1 MSLFETRCLL
11 GIDTLKHTVAKRC
24 LTMFSLLKI
33 KRMKTEKVPLVRWN
47 RKSVK
52 WSEREKE
59 KRDGYETKFRILRSN
74 N

>member
-52 WSEREKE
+52 WSEREKGKE
-59 KRDGYETKFRILRSN
+59 GWL
-74 N
+74 